1 VLPELAVR
9 RPDLLLETDGDGAG
23 NWQMPGDS
31 EEEEDGAAS
40 LPTIGALEVEEAT
53 FAYVDG
59 AGDSD
64 LSATIAS
71 LTGQSDDARLV
82 LSGEGEVQDVP
93 FRLEIVA
100 GAAAALQRGQEP
112 YPIDLDLS
120 LGSTEVAVSGTVER
134 LADLA
139 GLDLSIAIEGPDLA
153 ELGLID
159 AIAVPSTPSYALSGS
174 LARDG
179 DTWRLAEFEGRLG
192 ESDLGGTVTVDLGA
206 EPPAVEADLVA
217 DVLDVAELRAIFG
230 IPPPDEII
238 EAAAADDGLIA
249 PDDRLDVALLG
260 AANGRVSL
268 SVKRLVAPTIPP
280 LDDLAAEL
288 NLDGVVLRAQ
298 PLVFGVGGG
307 EVRTFVSLYGDKD
320 PMGIDLLAYV
330 RDVSLKELFRGT
342 EFVEEMAGKLD
353 GRTRLTGLGNT
364 WHEMLSGADGDIE
377 LVMSEGQVSG
387 LLIELIGLDIAE
399 ALGLYL
405 GDDTQVPIRCLVAD
419 LAIEAGVVKSR
430 TLLLDTTDTLI
441 TGTGQLDLATETID
455 LSLTPEPKD
464 VSFLSLRSTVSVE
477 GRLADL
483 SVAPDLASILRL
495 LPPIDLGTAEN
506 APCAQMLERARQDY
520 R

>member
-1 VLPELAVR
+1 
-9 RPDLLLETDGDGAG
+9 
-23 NWQMPGDS
+23 
-31 EEEEDGAAS
+31 
-40 LPTIGALEVEEAT
+40 
-53 FAYVDG
+53 
-59 AGDSD
+59 
-64 LSATIAS
+64 
-71 LTGQSDDARLV
+71 
-82 LSGEGEVQDVP
+82 
-93 FRLEIVA
+93 
-100 GAAAALQRGQEP
+100 
-112 YPIDLDLS
+112 
-120 LGSTEVAVSGTVER
+120 
-134 LADLA
+134 
-139 GLDLSIAIEGPDLA
+139 
-153 ELGLID
+153 
-159 AIAVPSTPSYALSGS
+159 
-174 LARDG
+174 
-179 DTWRLAEFEGRLG
+179 
-192 ESDLGGTVTVDLGA
+192 
-206 EPPAVEADLVA
+206 
-217 DVLDVAELRAIFG
+217 
-230 IPPPDEII
+230 
-238 EAAAADDGLIA
+238 
-249 PDDRLDVALLG
+249 
-260 AANGRVSL
+260 
-268 SVKRLVAPTIPP
+268 
-280 LDDLAAEL
+280 
-288 NLDGVVLRAQ
+288 
-298 PLVFGVGGG
+298 
-307 EVRTFVSLYGDKD
+307 
-320 PMGIDLLAYV
+320 
-330 RDVSLKELFRGT
+330 VSLKELFRGT